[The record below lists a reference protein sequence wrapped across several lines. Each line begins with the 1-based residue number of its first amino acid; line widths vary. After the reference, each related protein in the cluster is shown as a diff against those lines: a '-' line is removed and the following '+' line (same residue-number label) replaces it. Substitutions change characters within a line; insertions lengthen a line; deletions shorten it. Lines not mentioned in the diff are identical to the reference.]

1 MPGMLFIDPFLRQE
15 AGTRDIHASNTA
27 ASFLTGSPSEV
38 HEEYL
43 ERINLLRKSYGH
55 RSDPTSDRALSECFG
70 IEMKETWEALARI
83 STSKFTRREEDDD
96 TRTRGVFSFTKPTV
110 NTHKVH
116 GWRSISFSSG
126 TVFFILPF
134 HRHRQTLFQSEKY
147 PTGIQSSHWE
157 EKSSL
162 IVQPCTL
169 EVA

>member
-147 PTGIQSSHWE
+147 PTGIQSSH
-157 EKSSL
+157 
-162 IVQPCTL
+162 
-169 EVA
+169 